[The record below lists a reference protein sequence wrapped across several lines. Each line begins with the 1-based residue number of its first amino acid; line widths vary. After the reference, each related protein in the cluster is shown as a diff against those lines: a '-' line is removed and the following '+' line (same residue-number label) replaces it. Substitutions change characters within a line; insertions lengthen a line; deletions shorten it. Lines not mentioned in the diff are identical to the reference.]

1 VKRWWSAPLR
11 APALEF
17 EDVLLALWV
26 LGLERL
32 IMWLAGGDPGT
43 WIAGGPIR
51 GAQWSAVA
59 FGGAIA
65 NSPRT
70 WLYAL
75 GDLGPVGWTIVG
87 GLLFVIFTRGPEDRT
102 LDDGLKRRILVTGP
116 LYYFL
121 AIAVAMYSSVAA
133 GWRRNRAIE
142 HGTPTAPPGE
152 EDRYPGYFTHPFLRR
167 AAVLP
172 AALVGESA
180 FRDHAQATLSNWL
193 ASSTPLPALF
203 FDAAFLVGGFVF
215 LVVGPR
221 VAAGATTALLP
232 WVLRFTLFAAAA
244 LSALQI
250 A

>member
-1 VKRWWSAPLR
+1 LR

-26 LGLERL
+26 LVLERA
-32 IMWLAGGDPGT
+32 ITWLSGGDPGA
-43 WIAGGPIR
+43 WIAGGAIR
-51 GAQWSAVA
+51 GAEWSAVA

-65 NSPRT
+65 NSPYT
-70 WLYAL
+70 WLRAL
-75 GDLGPVGWTIVG
+75 GNLGPLGWTIVG

-121 AIAVAMYSSVAA
+121 AIGVAMYSSISA
-133 GWRRNRAIE
+133 GRRRNRASE
-142 HGTPTAPPGE
+142 SGTPSALPGE
-152 EDRYPGYFTHPFLRR
+152 DDPYPGYFTHPFLRR

-180 FRDHAQATLSNWL
+180 FRDHAQTALSNWF
-193 ASSTPLPALF
+193 AASTPLPSLF
-203 FDAAFLVGGFVF
+203 FDAVFLAGGFVF

-221 VAAGATTALLP
+221 VAAGATTAFLP
-232 WVLRFTLFAAAA
+232 WMLRFTLFAAAA
-244 LSALQI
+244 LGALQL

>member
-1 VKRWWSAPLR
+1 VRSWWSGRLR

-32 IMWLAGGDPGT
+32 IIWLAGGDPGT

-51 GAQWSAVA
+51 GAEWSAVA

-75 GDLGPVGWTIVG
+75 GDLGPLGWTIVG
-87 GLLFVIFTRGPEDRT
+87 GVLFVIFTRGPEDRT
-102 LDDGLKRRILVTGP
+102 VDDGLKRRILVTGP

-121 AIAVAMYSSVAA
+121 AIGIAMYSSVAA

-142 HGTPTAPPGE
+142 SGTPPAPPGE
-152 EDRYPGYFTHPFLRR
+152 EESYPGYFTHPFLRR
-167 AAVLP
+167 AAVIP
-172 AALVGESA
+172 AALIGESA
-180 FRDHAQATLSNWL
+180 FRDHAQTTLSGWL
-193 ASSTPLPALF
+193 AASTPLPTLF

-221 VAAGATTALLP
+221 VAAGATTAFLP

-244 LSALQI
+244 LGALRL